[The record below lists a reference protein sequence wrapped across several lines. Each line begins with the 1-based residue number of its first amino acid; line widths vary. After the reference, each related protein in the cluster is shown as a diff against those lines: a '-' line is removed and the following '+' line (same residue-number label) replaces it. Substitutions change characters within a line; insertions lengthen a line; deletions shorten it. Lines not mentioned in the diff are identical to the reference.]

1 MTRLSTRLLTAS
13 LLALIA
19 LSTGSMA
26 TAAGPAGGT
35 EQIIDAT
42 DPQLLVRII
51 QDLGYR
57 ASLETDSQGD
67 PLIRSSVGGTEFAV
81 VFYGCSQQH
90 DNCQIL
96 LFKAGYELNTRVGM
110 ELINQWNASR
120 LFGRAYLDEVSDPWI
135 ELVLNVQGGVSRTQF
150 EKTFEWW
157 ETSVGEFEDEIG
169 V

>member
-1 MTRLSTRLLTAS
+1 MVS
-13 LLALIA
+13 LAALAL
-19 LSTGSMA
+19 S
-26 TAAGPAGGT
+26 AAAFAGENRF
-35 EQIIDAT
+35 EQIVDGS
-42 DPQLLVRII
+42 DPAALVNII

-57 ASLETDSQGD
+57 ASLEVDGEGD
-67 PLIRSSVGGTEFAV
+67 PLIRSSVGGTEFAL
-81 VFYGCSQQH
+81 VFYGCSESH

-96 LFKAGYELNTRVGM
+96 LFRAGYELSDKIGM
-110 ELINQWNASR
+110 NVINQWNATR

-135 ELVLNVQGGVSRTQF
+135 ELVLNVEGGVTRAQF